1 MSSLASKLAFFDRK
15 GKYCDTNMKSF
26 DEPCNPTEVEFNFA
40 SKTRGN
46 NVKLPKTSIDV
57 FFLFVLC
64 IFFLFFRYTRNNNNA
79 FADEE
84 ISFKRT
90 VEQYAAAAK
99 IRVE

>member
-15 GKYCDTNMKSF
+15 GKFCDTNMKSF
-26 DEPCNPTEVEFNFA
+26 DEPCNPTKVEPDFA

-46 NVKLPKTSIDV
+46 VVKLPKTSFDV
-57 FFLFVLC
+57 FFFSFSV
-64 IFFLFFRYTRNNNNA
+64 FFLFFRYSRNNNNA